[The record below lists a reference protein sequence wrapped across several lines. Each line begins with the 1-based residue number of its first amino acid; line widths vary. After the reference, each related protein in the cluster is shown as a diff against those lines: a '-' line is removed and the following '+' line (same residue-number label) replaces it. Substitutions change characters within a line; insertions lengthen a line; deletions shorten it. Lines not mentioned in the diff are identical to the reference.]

1 MAKAEGFPGQ
11 RLRVLARPLVAE
23 SLTRPGTSRL
33 VVTDCGMFPRAAQ
46 HARTRPQGVDQ
57 AIVLACTEGDGWYRT
72 GGERHAVEAGQVVV
86 IPPGVP
92 HAYGA
97 GKVHPWTIWWLHLAG
112 DDVTD
117 LLRAADL
124 DTPRPPLWVDD
135 LYRLTALI
143 DEALTHLEHDD
154 SPGATM
160 GASGAAWHLL
170 ALLTPDQRPSR
181 DRMDPVR
188 RVIGFLQSQVATRT
202 TVAELAAMANL
213 SPSHF
218 AALFR
223 RATGLGVLQ
232 YQTSL
237 RMTKARVLLD
247 TTDDPVSAVART
259 VGYADPFYFSRQ
271 FHAIHGMSPSA
282 YRAAAKG

>member
-1 MAKAEGFPGQ
+1 MGKAEGFPGQ

-23 SLTRPGTSRL
+23 SLNRPGTSRL

-46 HARTRPQGVDQ
+46 HARSRPQGVDQ
-57 AIVLACTEGDGWYRT
+57 AIVLVCTEGDGWYRT
-72 GGERHAVEAGQVVV
+72 GGDRHPVEAGQVVV
-86 IPPGVP
+86 IPPGQP

-97 GKVHPWTIWWLHLAG
+97 GKSHPWTIWWLHLAG
-112 DDVTD
+112 GDVRG
-117 LLRAADL
+117 LLAAAGL
-124 DTPRPPLWVDD
+124 AAPRPPVWVDD

-154 SPGATM
+154 SPGAMM

-170 ALLTPDQRPSR
+170 ALLTPDQRSSR
-181 DRMDPVR
+181 NRMDPIR
-188 RVIGFLQSQVATRT
+188 EVIGFLRNNVATRMT
-202 TVAELAAMANL
+202 IAELAAMANL

-247 TTDDPVSAVART
+247 TTDDPVSVVARA
-259 VGYADPFYFSRQ
+259 VGYPDPFYFSRQ
-271 FHAIHGMSPSA
+271 FHAIHGTSPSA
-282 YRAAAKG
+282 YREAAKG

>member
-72 GGERHAVEAGQVVV
+72 GGERHTVEAGQVVV

-112 DDVTD
+112 DDVKD
-117 LLRAADL
+117 LLRAAGL
-124 DTPRPPLWVDD
+124 DTPHPPVWVDD
-135 LYRLTALI
+135 LYRLTTLI
-143 DEALTHLEHDD
+143 DEALTHLGHDD

-188 RVIGFLQSQVATRT
+188 QVIGLLQSQVATRT
-202 TVAELAAMANL
+202 TVAELAATANL

-247 TTDDPVSAVART
+247 TTDEPVSAVARA
-259 VGYADPFYFSRQ
+259 VGYPDPFYFSRQ
-271 FHAIHGMSPSA
+271 FHALHGMSPSA